1 MSASKIEDLIDSVK
15 DEKQP
20 KYLRRMW
27 LITVKSKLMEL
38 TKEVA
43 SLEKKYSE
51 LLKEKK

>member
-15 DEKQP
+15 DERQP
-20 KYLRRMW
+20 KYLRRIW
-27 LITVKSKLMEL
+27 LITAKSKMMEL
-38 TKEVA
+38 KKEIE